1 MIDAGPRRC
10 FVEHATKDNG
20 NGIHPSTAAVT
31 IPPKCD
37 SWPLPPSQGSC
48 SKIYEHSRHSELR
61 QVSEVGA
68 AESGGRRQYQKGEA
82 AKELKRQLK
91 ALIDDFARTRI
102 EISQKFLEVE
112 SATLSSSL
120 ASPNKFD
127 GAYTESSS
135 KLREASRSDTS
146 RLRERSG
153 NIRHSSSMQPAETPS
168 SPSSSRIRERSGNIR
183 HSSSM
188 QPSEVAQPDLSPKS
202 SSHSPR
208 SLAVLT
214 KRQLQLPIGAVVAE
228 NGLEGFRRLNQDIS
242 DLRTFLRREIESPQW
257 GRCDSP
263 DRKSPSTNAS
273 AALSKLA
280 LDRKNSS
287 DRADESPYQA
297 SSSASTTYVA
307 DQYSGSY
314 TPGSQASTQS
324 STGIGIWADT
334 QPEGP
339 RCFHAG
345 DAVSHTRHMPRSRLS
360 WCTGAGAGGSER
372 FSANVDKCFGA
383 LFADEVTA
391 SRGQEQSPCTTSTR
405 PVVYSGLSTT
415 NSQKM
420 GPTYIPGVGLVE
432 GAKSVARLLLPRLR
446 SSVTWQADGRRQ
458 PIATALVASD
468 DSIPLRGC

>member
-1 MIDAGPRRC
+1 M
-10 FVEHATKDNG
+10 
-20 NGIHPSTAAVT
+20 
-31 IPPKCD
+31 PPKCD
-37 SWPLPPSQGSC
+37 SWLLPPSQGSC
-48 SKIYEHSRHSELR
+48 GKIDEHSSHSELR

-91 ALIDDFARTRI
+91 ALLDDFARTRI

-120 ASPNKFD
+120 ASPNKFG

-135 KLREASRSDTS
+135 KLREASRSDTSS

-188 QPSEVAQPDLSPKS
+188 QPSEVAQPDLSPKR

-228 NGLEGFRRLNQDIS
+228 NGLDGFRRLNQDIS

-257 GRCDSP
+257 ARCDSP
-263 DRKSPSTNAS
+263 DRTSPSTNAS

-287 DRADESPYQA
+287 DLADESPYRA
-297 SSSASTTYVA
+297 SSSASTTYVS

-314 TPGSQASTQS
+314 TPGSRASTQS
-324 STGIGIWADT
+324 TTGIGIWADT

-339 RCFHAG
+339 CCFYAG
-345 DAVSHTRHMPRSRLS
+345 DAVSHTRHMPRSGLP
-360 WCTGAGAGGSER
+360 CGIGAGAGGSER
-372 FSANVDKCFGA
+372 FSANVDTCFGA
-383 LFADEVTA
+383 LFADKVTA
-391 SRGQEQSPCTTSTR
+391 SRGQEQSPCTTPTR

-458 PIATALVASD
+458 PIATTLVASD
-468 DSIPLRGC
+468 DSIPLRRC